1 MERTK
6 FEVRLTTSESEGQW
20 TDAGIDSGELFL
32 SPNVGEDVRPLA
44 RIVSGG
50 ELSRVMLALKTLA
63 AADAGAA
70 KTLIFDEVD
79 AGIGGR
85 VATVVGQKLASLGDR
100 FQVLCITH
108 LPQIAACGRSHFLI
122 EKQVQGRRTVTSVNR
137 LTDENR
143 VEEIAR
149 MMGGA
154 AAGAEGTGER
164 PGTARQHRGER
175 RKRKAKVAAK
185 GPENAESF
193 QGLTT
198 VRRTRPTPM
207 KYFIETYGCQM
218 NVHDSERMAGL
229 LEQSGYDAAESEH
242 DADLVV
248 INTCSVRERAEEKLY
263 TRLGEIKEMGRE
275 RGRDPIVAVAGCVAQ
290 QEGSRLIRRSNATID
305 LVVGTQQMKM
315 LPMLATEALREERSD
330 VVRARRAGRRIA
342 IENPYEDPSFP
353 LGVVRRG
360 DPVRAYVTIIEG
372 CNDFCSFCVVPY
384 TRGHERMRA
393 KAEILAEARDAA
405 ASGRREI
412 QLLGQIVNHY
422 QAPDDPACDFPGL
435 LEAVHEISGI
445 ERIRFASPHP
455 RHTSDRLIA
464 AVRDLPKVCKHLHL
478 PVQSGSSRVLGLM
491 RRRHTREQ
499 YLDLVAR
506 IRTAI
511 PNVQLSTDMIV
522 GFPGETEA
530 DFEETLSLTDAVRYH
545 GIYSFKYSERPN
557 TLATKRMPDDVTDG
571 DKKRRI
577 VALQDLQRSIQSDLF
592 QRSIGSTH
600 SVLVDATSRRREWE
614 LTGRTS
620 GNTVVNFPGPPEW
633 LGQFVDVTIKR
644 AGPNSVWG
652 EPAGAAQHE

>member
-1 MERTK
+1 
-6 FEVRLTTSESEGQW
+6 
-20 TDAGIDSGELFL
+20 
-32 SPNVGEDVRPLA
+32 
-44 RIVSGG
+44 
-50 ELSRVMLALKTLA
+50 
-63 AADAGAA
+63 
-70 KTLIFDEVD
+70 
-79 AGIGGR
+79 
-85 VATVVGQKLASLGDR
+85 
-100 FQVLCITH
+100 
-108 LPQIAACGRSHFLI
+108 
-122 EKQVQGRRTVTSVNR
+122 
-137 LTDENR
+137 
-143 VEEIAR
+143 
-149 MMGGA
+149 
-154 AAGAEGTGER
+154 
-164 PGTARQHRGER
+164 
-175 RKRKAKVAAK
+175 
-185 GPENAESF
+185 
-193 QGLTT
+193 
-198 VRRTRPTPM
+198 M

-218 NVHDSERMAGL
+218 SVHDAERMAGL
-229 LEQSGYDAAESEH
+229 LEQSGYDRTESER

-275 RGRDPIVAVAGCVAQ
+275 LGRDPIVAVTGCVAQ
-290 QEGSRLIRRSNATID
+290 QEGSKLIPRSAGLVDI
-305 LVVGTQQMKM
+305 VVGTQQVKL
-315 LPMLATEALREERSD
+315 LPMLANEALGERSAGFD
-330 VVRARRAGRRIA
+330 GRWRAERVA
-342 IENPYEDPSFP
+342 IDNPYEDPSFP

-393 KAEILAEARDAA
+393 KAEILADAREAA

-422 QAPDDPACDFPGL
+422 QAPDDPSCDFPAL
-435 LEAVHEISGI
+435 LEAVHDISGI

-455 RHTSDRLIA
+455 RHTSDRLINT
-464 AVRDLPKVCKHLHL
+464 VRDLPKVCKHLHL
-478 PVQSGSSRVLGLM
+478 PVQSGSSRILTLM
-491 RRRHTREQ
+491 RRRHSREE

-506 IRTAI
+506 IRAAI

-530 DFEETLSLTDAVRYH
+530 DFEETLSLAESVRYH

-557 TLATKRMPDDVTDG
+557 TLASKRMPDDVSDE

-652 EPAGAAQHE
+652 EAAGTAQE